1 MSFRFL
7 TQIRIA
13 MNVLTAILLFPVVFV
28 VAAFKKAIHKD
39 ETWKGALS
47 LSFRDCM
54 EGRWQDLLFVLA
66 MSIIAS
72 IPICLLL
79 KELSVPENILS
90 ALGWII
96 VILIVFVIYVNKRNQ
111 DLGKEYE
118 DFCSWPIG
126 EQFLFI
132 ILGILLC
139 VVAFFL
145 IDSL

>member
-1 MSFRFL
+1 MNFL
-7 TQIRIA
+7 TA
-13 MNVLTAILLFPVVFV
+13 VLLFPVVFIL
-28 VAAFKKAIHKD
+28 AAFKKVIH
-39 ETWKGALS
+39 EVGTWKDALS

-96 VILIVFVIYVNKRNQ
+96 VILIVFVIYVNKWNQ
-111 DLGKEYE
+111 DLGIEYE
-118 DFCSWPIG
+118 DFCSWSIG

>member
-1 MSFRFL
+1 
-7 TQIRIA
+7 
-13 MNVLTAILLFPVVFV
+13 MNVLTAVLLFPVVFV
-28 VAAFKKAIHKD
+28 VAAFRKAIHED
-39 ETWKGALS
+39 GTWKGALS
-47 LSFRDCM
+47 RSFRDCM
-54 EGRWQDLLFVLA
+54 EGRWQNLLFVLA
-66 MSIIAS
+66 MSIIVS

-118 DFCSWPIG
+118 DFCSWSIG
-126 EQFLFI
+126 KQFLSI

-145 IDSL
+145 IYCLD